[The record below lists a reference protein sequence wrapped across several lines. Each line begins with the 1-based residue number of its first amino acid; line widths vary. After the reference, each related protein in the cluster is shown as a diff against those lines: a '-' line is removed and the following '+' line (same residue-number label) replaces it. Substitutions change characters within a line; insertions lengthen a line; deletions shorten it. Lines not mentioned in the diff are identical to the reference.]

1 MFMDANSREP
11 DSIKI
16 VVIDDDRV
24 TLTMLETFL
33 KKQGFQVTA
42 AQDGEAGLALVQHE
56 RPDIVITDM
65 LIPKVHGI
73 DLCQKIKSDD
83 GLKHTAVILM
93 TAVYKGL
100 PFKQDVNEASA
111 DFCIE
116 KPLDMAKI
124 LELVKTLTKSS

>member
-1 MFMDANSREP
+1 MDANNREP
-11 DSIKI
+11 DPIKI

-33 KKQGFQVTA
+33 KKQGFQVAA
-42 AQDGEAGLALVQHE
+42 AQDGETGFALVQHE

-100 PFKQDVNEASA
+100 AFKQDVNEAGA

-124 LELVKTLTKSS
+124 LELVKTCTKSL